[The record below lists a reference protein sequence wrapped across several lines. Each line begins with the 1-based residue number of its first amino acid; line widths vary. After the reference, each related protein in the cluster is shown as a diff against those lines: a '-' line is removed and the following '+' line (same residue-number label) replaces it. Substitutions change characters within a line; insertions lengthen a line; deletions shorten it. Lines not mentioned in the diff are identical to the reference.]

1 MDQVDQHRTISISH
15 YCAAFDLN
23 KNAASSSSL
32 MIGGLINYIWY
43 KTSFNVVSV
52 SILSFYV
59 ELHKI
64 CE

>member
-1 MDQVDQHRTISISH
+1 MDQVDQHRTMSISH
-15 YCAAFDLN
+15 YWTAFDLN
-23 KNAASSSSL
+23 KNAISSPSL

-43 KTSFNVVSV
+43 KTELNVVSM
-52 SILSFYV
+52 SILSFYI